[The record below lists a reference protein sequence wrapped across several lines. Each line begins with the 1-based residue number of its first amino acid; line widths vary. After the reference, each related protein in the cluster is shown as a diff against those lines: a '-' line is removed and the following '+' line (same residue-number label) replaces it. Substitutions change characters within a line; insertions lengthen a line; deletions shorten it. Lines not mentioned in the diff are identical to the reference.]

1 VLQSEVPLVISRPV
15 LQQFANN
22 LSKLNADL
30 QQPVTKQCAF
40 VVIFMIAELSF
51 PHSRQLRSSVH
62 TVAWSRPDQVAVLAQ
77 LLKADACYVISVC

>member
-1 VLQSEVPLVISRPV
+1 MISRPV

-62 TVAWSRPDQVAVLAQ
+62 TVAWSRPTKWLYWHSCSKRTHAT
-77 LLKADACYVISVC
+77 